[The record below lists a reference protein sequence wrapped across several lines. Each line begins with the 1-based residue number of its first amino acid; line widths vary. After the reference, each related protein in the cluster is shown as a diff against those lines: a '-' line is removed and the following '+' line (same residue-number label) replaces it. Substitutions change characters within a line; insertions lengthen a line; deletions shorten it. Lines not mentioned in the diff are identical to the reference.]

1 MWELAPDQNCDTYC
15 LLVCLLTNMIQI
27 HSSNYYTDLMCSS
40 CLGQQGPTT
49 IRFLNHN
56 YQIFLK
62 KTNSPRN
69 DNSRNC
75 KFLLYMCIFEY
86 ILFYLKF
93 TYLKLTILRAGKTS
107 NFRIQFCNFFL
118 KKNPL

>member
-1 MWELAPDQNCDTYC
+1 MLELAPDQNSDTYC
-15 LLVCLLTNMIQI
+15 LFVCLLMNMIQI

-62 KTNSPRN
+62 KTNKAKNILNLFVYATHKSNKLVQISPYWKRATA
-69 DNSRNC
+69 
-75 KFLLYMCIFEY
+75 LLQSYD
-86 ILFYLKF
+86 L
-93 TYLKLTILRAGKTS
+93 
-107 NFRIQFCNFFL
+107 
-118 KKNPL
+118 